1 MAGVRTPAVKP
12 APKSRWRTKPHRR
25 RKRLSKAPKPKPD
38 DPAQSA
44 RFIEAA
50 KALEVDETGEAFDKA
65 FKSIVPEKRTP
76 TQSDGRP
83 K

>member
-1 MAGVRTPAVKP
+1 M
-12 APKSRWRTKPHRR
+12 
-25 RKRLSKAPKPKPD
+25 SKAPKPKPD

-65 FKSIVPEKRTP
+65 FKRIVPEKRTP